1 MYRCIA
7 SSRKTLSRNAIDA
20 MIQEKKHLADLTV
33 STGESW
39 IGKLSNKEL
48 HEIFG

>member
-1 MYRCIA
+1 
-7 SSRKTLSRNAIDA
+7 
-20 MIQEKKHLADLTV
+20 MINSKRALADMTV

-48 HEIFG
+48 HEIFDSNS